1 MTSTPPSPDQK
12 PPSTEQPY
20 SASVFS
26 TGRAR
31 GFWILAACCV
41 LLGLWWLLSH
51 QGETPAAPSS
61 LTPLLQN
68 P

>member
-41 LLGLWWLLSH
+41 LLGLWWLLSR
-51 QGETPAAPSS
+51 
-61 LTPLLQN
+61 
-68 P
+68 